1 MNYKRI
7 VFDTAKQHTINTNQY
22 ADAIRDIN
30 RLKETADRLNQEIC
44 SLKKILSDVLL
55 MVEEYELENL
65 CITNYSDL
73 IKSLIKDK

>member
-44 SLKKILSDVLL
+44 SLKKILSDVLP